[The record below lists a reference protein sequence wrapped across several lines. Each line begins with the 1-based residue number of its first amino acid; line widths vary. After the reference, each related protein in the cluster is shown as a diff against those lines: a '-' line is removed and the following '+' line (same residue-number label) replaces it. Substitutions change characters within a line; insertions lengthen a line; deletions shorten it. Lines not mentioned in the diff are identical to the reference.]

1 MKIRFK
7 LLLLLLLVSIVPLV
21 AVQTGV
27 LESLHSLSEEI
38 GGEVRSELVNKSSV
52 ELKRLVEDHARVLSK
67 QRKIVELNL
76 QQLSAELTAWIE
88 EGTMFVPPEI
98 LIGISAQ
105 DAESENERLQQK
117 YGQPD
122 FVMHGESG
130 INFNY
135 LGYDS
140 GRHGTADR
148 IIPQRSTDVIFPL
161 FKTIENRNPDLA
173 LWIEANFISGESLT
187 YPARYTGMSMGRMMN
202 APQPQAASIIPE
214 NLLPAWSLPK
224 KDPVTGRTVLT
235 ASLAIIVH
243 GNIVG
248 SVSIDV
254 PLGTLLSGNN
264 HLNMFS
270 HNIDSMLVRIESNTD
285 STNDVEIVAKEI
297 SGTGSKTMMHM
308 WEPPTVQTMLSSS
321 DSVLFSKFK
330 DLLKERK
337 SGVISM
343 PYKGRDSIWAFSS
356 PDKRGISL
364 VLILLHDDVV
374 KPAENAKKFVTSVIS
389 QQYRN
394 TSLVLVAVV
403 LLVSVI
409 AFMLSRRFT
418 KNILILAKGVKRIAS
433 GDFAAKVEISNADEI
448 GELADNFN
456 KMVPSLQEHIEI
468 KSALDVAME
477 VQTNLLP
484 QSSPELS
491 GYDIHGESRYCDELG
506 GDYFDYIKPYADQ
519 DNIRFAVG
527 DVSGHGVSAAMLMG
541 SIRGYVRARSLS
553 RGTLGEVLIDVNKLV
568 AEDTCKT
575 AQFMTMVMV
584 ELDPLKNEL
593 RWVRAGHDPALI
605 FDPGQD
611 DFTQLEGD
619 GIALGAVAEATYAES
634 CCFDL
639 DAGQILILGTDG
651 IWEASN
657 GDGEFF
663 GKERLWRVVNSAK
676 DLPAK
681 VLVKTIFD
689 AVHTFTG
696 RSKQEDDLTVVVV
709 KRNN

>member
-27 LESLHSLSEEI
+27 LESLHSLSGEI

-67 QRKIVELNL
+67 ERKIVELRL

-88 EGTMFVPPEI
+88 EGDMFVLPEI
-98 LIGISAQ
+98 LVDST
-105 DAESENERLQQK
+105 DHDTESDYERLQQK
-117 YGQPD
+117 YGQHN
-122 FVMHGESG
+122 FVMHGRRE
-130 INFNY
+130 IDFNY
-135 LGYDS
+135 VGYGS
-140 GRHGTADR
+140 GYLGTADR
-148 IIPQRSTDVIFPL
+148 IIQQRSTDAIFPL
-161 FKTIENRNPDLA
+161 FKTIEQRNPNLT
-173 LWIEANFISGESLT
+173 LWIKADFISGESLT
-187 YPARYTGMSMGRMMN
+187 YPARSTGMSMGQMMN
-202 APQPQAASIIPE
+202 ESQPQTASILQE
-214 NLLPAWSLPK
+214 NLLPTWSLPK
-224 KDPVTGRTVLT
+224 KDPLTGRTVLT
-235 ASLAIIVH
+235 ASLAIVVQ

-254 PLGTLLSGNN
+254 PLDTLLSGNN
-264 HLNMFS
+264 HLDMFS
-270 HNIDSMLVRIESNTD
+270 HNIDSLLIKPQL
-285 STNDVEIVAKEI
+285 NDNGTGVVEVVAKEV
-297 SGTGSKTMMHM
+297 SGTNLKTMMHM
-308 WEPPTVQTMLSSS
+308 WEPSTAEVMLSSS

-330 DLLKERK
+330 ELLKEGK
-337 SGVISM
+337 SGVVSM
-343 PYKGRDSIWAFSS
+343 PYKGRDSIWAFSA

-364 VLILLHDDVV
+364 VLILLYDDVV

-389 QQYRN
+389 QQYRS
-394 TSLVLVAVV
+394 TFLVLVAVV
-403 LLVSVI
+403 LLVSI
-409 AFMLSRRFT
+409 LAFMLSHRFT

-433 GDFAAKVEISNADEI
+433 GDFAAKVEISNADEV

-484 QSSPELS
+484 QSSPHIS
-491 GYDIHGESRYCDELG
+491 GYDIYGESKYCDELG

-519 DNIRFAVG
+519 ENIRFTVG
-527 DVSGHGVSAAMLMG
+527 DVSGHGVPAAMLMG

-553 RGTLGEVLIDVNKLV
+553 SGTLGEVLADVNKLV

-605 FDPGQD
+605 FDHTQD
-611 DFTQLEGD
+611 EFIQLEGD
-619 GIALGAVAEATYAES
+619 GIALGAVAEATYSES

-639 DAGQILILGTDG
+639 NAGQILILGTDG

-676 DLPAK
+676 DLPAET
-681 VLVKTIFD
+681 LVETIFD
-689 AVHTFTG
+689 AVHKFTG

>member
-27 LESLHSLSEEI
+27 LESLHSLSGEI
-38 GGEVRSELVNKSSV
+38 GGEIRSDLVNKSSV

-67 QRKIVELNL
+67 ERKIVELNL
-76 QQLSAELTAWIE
+76 QQLSAELTVWIE
-88 EGTMFVPPEI
+88 EGDMFVLPEI
-98 LIGISAQ
+98 LVDST
-105 DAESENERLQQK
+105 DHDTESDYERLQQK
-117 YGQPD
+117 YGQHN
-122 FVMHGESG
+122 FVMHGRQTVD
-130 INFNY
+130 FNY
-135 LGYDS
+135 VGYGS
-140 GRHGTADR
+140 GYYGTADR
-148 IIPQRSTDVIFPL
+148 IIQQRSTDAIFPL
-161 FKTIENRNPDLA
+161 FKTIEKRNPDLI
-173 LWIEANFISGESLT
+173 LWIKADFISGESLT
-187 YPARYTGMSMGRMMN
+187 YPARSTGMSMGQMMN
-202 APQPQAASIIPE
+202 ESQPQTTAVIQE
-214 NLLPAWSLPK
+214 NLLPTWSLPK
-224 KDPVTGRTVLT
+224 KDPLTGRTVLT
-235 ASLAIIVH
+235 ASLAIVVQ
-243 GNIVG
+243 GEIVG

-254 PLGTLLSGNN
+254 PLDTLLSGNN

-270 HNIDSMLVRIESNTD
+270 HNIDSLLIKPQL
-285 STNDVEIVAKEI
+285 NDNGTGVVEVVAKEV
-297 SGTGSKTMMHM
+297 SGTNLKTMMHM
-308 WEPPTVQTMLSSS
+308 WEPSTAEVMLSSS
-321 DSVLFSKFK
+321 DSVLFSRFK
-330 DLLKERK
+330 ELLKEGK
-337 SGVISM
+337 SGVVSM
-343 PYKGRDSIWAFSS
+343 PYKGRDSIWAFSA

-389 QQYRN
+389 QQYRS
-394 TSLVLVAVV
+394 TFLVLVAVV
-403 LLVSVI
+403 LLVSI
-409 AFMLSRRFT
+409 LAFMLSHRFT

-433 GDFAAKVEISNADEI
+433 GDFAAKVEISNADEV

-484 QSSPELS
+484 QSSPEIS

-527 DVSGHGVSAAMLMG
+527 DVSGHGVPAAMLMG

-553 RGTLGEVLIDVNKLV
+553 SGTLGEVLADVNKLV

-584 ELDPLKNEL
+584 ELDPLRNEL

-605 FDPGQD
+605 FDHTQEE
-611 DFTQLEGD
+611 FIQLEGN
-619 GIALGAVAEATYAES
+619 GIALGAVAEATYSES

-639 DAGQILILGTDG
+639 NAGQILILGTDG

-657 GDGEFF
+657 SDGEFF
-663 GKERLWRVVNSAK
+663 GKERLWKVINSAK
-676 DLPAK
+676 DLSAET
-681 VLVKTIFD
+681 LVETIFD
-689 AVHTFTG
+689 SVHEFTG
-696 RSKQEDDLTVVVV
+696 RNKQEDDLTVVVV

>member
-27 LESLHSLSEEI
+27 LESLHSLSGEI
-38 GGEVRSELVNKSSV
+38 GGEIRSELVNKSSV

-67 QRKIVELNL
+67 ERKIVELNL
-76 QQLSAELTAWIE
+76 QQLSAELTVWIE
-88 EGTMFVPPEI
+88 EGDMFVLPEI
-98 LIGISAQ
+98 LVDST
-105 DAESENERLQQK
+105 DHDTESDDERLQQK
-117 YGQPD
+117 YGQHN
-122 FVMHGESG
+122 FVMHGRQTVD
-130 INFNY
+130 FNY
-135 LGYDS
+135 VGYGS
-140 GRHGTADR
+140 GYYGTADR
-148 IIPQRSTDVIFPL
+148 IIQQRSTDAIFPL
-161 FKTIENRNPDLA
+161 FKTIEKRNPDLI
-173 LWIEANFISGESLT
+173 LWIKADFISGESLT
-187 YPARYTGMSMGRMMN
+187 YPARSTGMSMGQMMN
-202 APQPQAASIIPE
+202 GSQPQTIAVIQE
-214 NLLPAWSLPK
+214 NLLPTWSLPK
-224 KDPVTGRTVLT
+224 KDPLTGRTVLT
-235 ASLAIIVH
+235 ASLAIVVQ
-243 GNIVG
+243 GEIVG

-254 PLGTLLSGNN
+254 PLDTLLSGNN

-270 HNIDSMLVRIESNTD
+270 HNIDSLLIKPQL
-285 STNDVEIVAKEI
+285 NDNGTGVVEVVAKEV
-297 SGTGSKTMMHM
+297 SGTNLKTMMHM
-308 WEPPTVQTMLSSS
+308 WEPSTAEVMLSSS

-330 DLLKERK
+330 ELLKEGK
-337 SGVISM
+337 SGVVSM
-343 PYKGRDSIWAFSS
+343 PYKGRDSIWAFSA

-389 QQYRN
+389 QQYRS
-394 TSLVLVAVV
+394 TFLVLVAVV
-403 LLVSVI
+403 LLVSI
-409 AFMLSRRFT
+409 LAFMLSHRFT

-433 GDFAAKVEISNADEI
+433 GDFAAKVEISNADEV

-456 KMVPSLQEHIEI
+456 KMVPNLQEHIEI

-484 QSSPELS
+484 QSSPHIS
-491 GYDIHGESRYCDELG
+491 GYDIYGESKYCDELG
-506 GDYFDYIKPYADQ
+506 GDYFDYIKPYANQ
-519 DNIRFAVG
+519 ENIRFAVG
-527 DVSGHGVSAAMLMG
+527 DVSGHGVPAAMLMG

-553 RGTLGEVLIDVNKLV
+553 SGTLGEVLADVNKLV

-605 FDPGQD
+605 FDHTQEE
-611 DFTQLEGD
+611 FIQLEGN
-619 GIALGAVAEATYAES
+619 GIALGAVAEATYSES

-639 DAGQILILGTDG
+639 NAGQILILGTDG

-657 GDGEFF
+657 SDGEFF
-663 GKERLWRVVNSAK
+663 GKERLWKVINSAK
-676 DLPAK
+676 DLSAET
-681 VLVKTIFD
+681 LVETIFD
-689 AVHTFTG
+689 AVHEFTG
-696 RSKQEDDLTVVVV
+696 RNKQEDDLTVVVV

>member
-27 LESLHSLSEEI
+27 LESLHSLSGEI

-67 QRKIVELNL
+67 ERKIVELRL

-88 EGTMFVPPEI
+88 EGDMFVLPEI
-98 LIGISAQ
+98 LVDST
-105 DAESENERLQQK
+105 DHDTESDYERLQQK
-117 YGQPD
+117 YGQHN
-122 FVMHGESG
+122 FVMHGRRE
-130 INFNY
+130 IDFNY
-135 LGYDS
+135 VGYGS
-140 GRHGTADR
+140 GYLGTADR
-148 IIPQRSTDVIFPL
+148 IIQQRSTDAIFPL
-161 FKTIENRNPDLA
+161 FKTIEQRNPNLT
-173 LWIEANFISGESLT
+173 LWIKADFISGESLT
-187 YPARYTGMSMGRMMN
+187 YPARSTGMSMGQMMN
-202 APQPQAASIIPE
+202 ESQPQTASILQE
-214 NLLPAWSLPK
+214 NLLPTWSLPK
-224 KDPVTGRTVLT
+224 KDPLTGRTVLT
-235 ASLAIIVH
+235 ASLAIVVQ
-243 GNIVG
+243 GETVG

-254 PLGTLLSGNN
+254 PLDTLLSGNN

-270 HNIDSMLVRIESNTD
+270 HNIDSLLIKPQL
-285 STNDVEIVAKEI
+285 NDNGTGVVEVVAKEV
-297 SGTGSKTMMHM
+297 SGTNLKTMMHM
-308 WEPPTVQTMLSSS
+308 WEPSTAEVMLSSS

-330 DLLKERK
+330 ELLKEGK
-337 SGVISM
+337 SGVVSM
-343 PYKGRDSIWAFSS
+343 PYKGRDSIWAFSA

-364 VLILLHDDVV
+364 VLILLYDDVV

-389 QQYRN
+389 QQYRS
-394 TSLVLVAVV
+394 TFLVLVAVV
-403 LLVSVI
+403 LLVSI
-409 AFMLSRRFT
+409 LAFMLSHRFT

-433 GDFAAKVEISNADEI
+433 GDFAAKVEISNADEV

-484 QSSPELS
+484 QSSPHIS
-491 GYDIHGESRYCDELG
+491 GYDIYGESKYCDELG
-506 GDYFDYIKPYADQ
+506 GDYFDYIKSYVDQ
-519 DNIRFAVG
+519 ENIRFTVG
-527 DVSGHGVSAAMLMG
+527 DVSGHGVPAAMLMG

-553 RGTLGEVLIDVNKLV
+553 SGTLGEVLADVNKLV

-605 FDPGQD
+605 FDHTQEE
-611 DFTQLEGD
+611 FIQLEGN
-619 GIALGAVAEATYAES
+619 GIALGAVAEATYSES

-639 DAGQILILGTDG
+639 NAGQILILGTDG

-657 GDGEFF
+657 SDGEFF
-663 GKERLWRVVNSAK
+663 GKERLWKVINSAK
-676 DLPAK
+676 DLSAET
-681 VLVKTIFD
+681 LVETIFD
-689 AVHTFTG
+689 AVHEFTG
-696 RSKQEDDLTVVVV
+696 RNKQEDDLTVVVV